1 MMRMIFA
8 ASLTLSTANAEC
20 LDTLL
25 LDGMR
30 LCLLTEHGDPAGKRQ
45 VIDILG
51 RQDLLSDQQRLNL
64 REAFS
69 TCVQEDPQQ
78 TENFIACQSFDPRIP
93 LNMGRS
99 LLGRPAVSVR
109 SGNG

>member
-1 MMRMIFA
+1 MLRTIMTV
-8 ASLTLSTANAEC
+8 SLTLSSANAEC

-45 VIDILG
+45 VMDILG
-51 RQDLLSDQQRLNL
+51 GQDLLSDQQRLNM

-69 TCVQEDPQQ
+69 ACVQEDPEQ
-78 TENFIACQSFDPRIP
+78 TENFVACQSFDPRIP

-109 SGNG
+109 SGTG